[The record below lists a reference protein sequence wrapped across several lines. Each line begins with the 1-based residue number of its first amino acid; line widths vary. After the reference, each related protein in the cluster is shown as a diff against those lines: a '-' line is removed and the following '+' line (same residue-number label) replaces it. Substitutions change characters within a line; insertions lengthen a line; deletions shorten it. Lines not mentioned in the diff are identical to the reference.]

1 MGDGHAADRIV
12 AIIGKKVSLMRE
24 SRIRLLVLY
33 ANYTDQMSYFGDW
46 SDALREH
53 RGFDTTLVNIIPSGA
68 RDRIGSALGEVDAVV
83 LLHSTN
89 GDSTFHL
96 QRHVPAL
103 AERRVPLLSFVGN
116 ELNLPGKSIATKR
129 QLLKQIGPEWIASQ
143 LLEEAGRYLFGDLP
157 SRGVVSIPHALNPS
171 AFRPKGDTGGRPVD
185 IGARVMRYPPH
196 IGDDDRNRIAQRFIQ
211 LGHERGIRVDISH
224 QRHDR
229 PGWANFLNRCKGT
242 VSTEAGS
249 WFLERD
255 DATVNA
261 IRRRTREQVGGV
273 EISDDSML
281 LKLAYRLPA
290 SLRKLAAR
298 LYGAAGG
305 HFEYQTV
312 AEEVIPYETIHAQY
326 FAGKP
331 KAPVY
336 GKCISSRHFD
346 AVGTKTCQIMFR
358 GRFNDILEAERHYLA
373 LDSDFANLDEVLRQ
387 FGDAAER
394 RIIVE
399 TAHAHVM
406 EAHTYAHRVQKIE
419 TILRQT

>member
-1 MGDGHAADRIV
+1 
-12 AIIGKKVSLMRE
+12 MRA

-33 ANYTDQMSYFGDW
+33 ANYTNRMSYFGDW
-46 SDALREH
+46 SDALLEH
-53 RGFDTTLVNIIPSGA
+53 RGFDTTLVDIIPSGA
-68 RDRIGSALGEVDAVV
+68 RSRIRRALGEVDAVV

-89 GDSTFHL
+89 GDGTFHL
-96 QRHVPAL
+96 ERHAPAL
-103 AERRVPLLSFVGN
+103 AERRVPLLTFVGN

-129 QLLKQIGPEWIASQ
+129 RLLKQIGPEWIASQ
-143 LLEEAGRYLFGDLP
+143 LLEEAGRYLFGDLA

-171 AFRPKGDTGGRPVD
+171 AFQPKGDPSGRPID
-185 IGARVMRYPPH
+185 IGTRVMRYPPH

-211 LGHERGIRVDISH
+211 LGHERGMRVDISN

-229 PGWANFLNRCKGT
+229 TGWANFLNHCKGT
-242 VSTEAGS
+242 ISTEAGS

-273 EISDDSML
+273 EIADDSVL
-281 LKLAYRLPA
+281 LKFAYRSPA

-298 LYGAAGG
+298 LYRAVGG

-312 AEEVIPYETIHAQY
+312 ADEAISYATIHAQF

-358 GRFNDILEAERHYLA
+358 GRFNDILKAGRHYFA
-373 LDSDFANLDEVLRQ
+373 LDEDFANLDDILRR
-387 FGDAAER
+387 FGDASER
-394 RIIVE
+394 RLIVE
-399 TAHAHVM
+399 TAYAHVM

-419 TILRQT
+419 TVLRQT